1 MFYKILHLLPL
12 ILLVACTTQLTPPMS
27 KAIVTNADRIQP
39 YAQNPFYWQYKGVP
53 VLLLGGSVEDNL
65 FQIADIEAH
74 LDLLHSI
81 GGNYV
86 RCTMSSRDEG
96 DAWPFARDANTGLY
110 NLEAPGEE
118 YWTRFER
125 FLKLCAARDIVLQI
139 ELWDR
144 FDFAREPWQDNPY
157 NPKNNTNYSLEE
169 SGLKEAINSH
179 PGAKESAFFRSVP
192 ALENNE
198 VILRYQRAQIDELL
212 KRALPY
218 PNVLYCMDNETNE
231 SPEWGKYWALYIKA
245 KAGDALVQTTEM
257 WDAWDLQS
265 AQHRHTLDHPE
276 LYAFFDLSQNNHRPA
291 NEHWAN
297 PQLIRQY
304 IIDSGQIRPMNSVKI
319 YGANTGRFGN
329 GRDGQ
334 ERFWRNIFGGLAT
347 SRFHRPDSG
356 LGLGAIA
363 QAHIRSLRD
372 LTDQIDIFT
381 CTPHNDLLTER
392 GWNEAYC
399 TANPGVEYALFFPDG
414 GNILLDVEAAEGEKL
429 SVRWLDIRQSTWQ
442 DEVNTTA
449 ENQLN
454 LVTPKEEGYWA
465 VVVKVME

>member
-1 MFYKILHLLPL
+1 MPTANDHDP
-12 ILLVACTTQLTPPMS
+12 T
-27 KAIVTNADRIQP
+27 
-39 YAQNPFYWQYKGVP
+39 
-53 VLLLGGSVEDNL
+53 
-65 FQIADIEAH
+65 
-74 LDLLHSI
+74 
-81 GGNYV
+81 
-86 RCTMSSRDEG
+86 G
-96 DAWPFARDANTGLY
+96 DD
-110 NLEAPGEE
+110 
-118 YWTRFER
+118 
-125 FLKLCAARDIVLQI
+125 
-139 ELWDR
+139 
-144 FDFAREPWQDNPY
+144 
-157 NPKNNTNYSLEE
+157 
-169 SGLKEAINSH
+169 
-179 PGAKESAFFRSVP
+179 
-192 ALENNE
+192 
-198 VILRYQRAQIDELL
+198 
-212 KRALPY
+212 
-218 PNVLYCMDNETNE
+218 
-231 SPEWGKYWALYIKA
+231 
-245 KAGDALVQTTEM
+245 
-257 WDAWDLQS
+257 
-265 AQHRHTLDHPE
+265 
-276 LYAFFDLSQNNHRPA
+276 NHRPA

-381 CTPHNDLLTER
+381 CTPHNDLLTQR